1 MHKICFSH
9 VQLCATPL
17 MAAHQAPPSLE
28 LSRQEHWSGLP
39 FPSPGV
45 LPDPGIKPRSPT
57 LQADTLPS
65 EPPGK
70 PLSTDIQKEIIL
82 CGFLGEASRLRL
94 FVTPWTVAHQDPLAR
109 GFFRQQYWSGSSFP
123 TSGDLPDPGIK
134 PRSLALQVDSLSFFN
149 LNLFILIGG

>member
-1 MHKICFSH
+1 M
-9 VQLCATPL
+9 
-17 MAAHQAPPSLE
+17 
-28 LSRQEHWSGLP
+28 P

-70 PLSTDIQKEIIL
+70 PLSTDIQKEIIV

-94 FVTPWTVAHQDPLAR
+94 FVTPWTVARQAPMSM
-109 GFFRQQYWSGSSFP
+109 GFFRQEYWSGLPFP
-123 TSGDLPDPGIK
+123 S
-134 PRSLALQVDSLSFFN
+134 PRFVIYSLYYVKVVSLYDHFVERVFFQFY
-149 LNLFILIGG
+149 LFIFKEIYLL